1 MTRHDGIPAGAHQSG
16 MTGKAPAGVFA
27 AAGLIAVVTLAARVF
42 GFGRWLVFS
51 QSVGATCVGSVYQ
64 SANQLPNV
72 VFEVAA
78 GGALAAVVVPII
90 AGQLARQREVDATRT
105 ASAMLTW
112 TLALLLPLSLL
123 MAASARQLST
133 LMVNDHSCAGSADLM
148 ALMLLV
154 FSPQIAL
161 YGVGIVLA
169 GVLQAHRRF
178 LGVVMAPLL
187 SSLVVMATYLLF
199 ASLARGNGDDL
210 TRLPGSASTALAVGT
225 TLGVA
230 VLSLSLLIPVH
241 RAGIRLHLAWTFPDG
256 VARRAGALAGAGLIA
271 LVAQQAAV
279 LVTLWVSQHRGGT
292 GTLNV
297 YVYVQAIY
305 LLPYAVLA
313 VPFAMSALPALA
325 TGLDQAVLA
334 GGPDQAA
341 LAESDQGAAAEP
353 AQRALSGADR
363 AVRAEADQRAL
374 PEVDQRAL
382 PGADRAAPAE
392 AEAQADR
399 RPLALAHSTLAS
411 SARAI
416 IVATSAGAAV
426 LFAIALPAGA
436 FFSALDAGRH
446 NAQGREALAALPAAL
461 SAFAPGL
468 VGFGMAALL
477 TRALYVQGRP
487 AVAGAF
493 VALGWLIAAL
503 VPLLVLQDQSG
514 PRRTLLALGLASS
527 LGMTVAAVGL
537 FVAVRRAWGVKAF
550 QGLGR
555 SALVAFGAGV
565 LSALAGRV
573 LARGLQPVGLLA
585 GAGAAV
591 LVALVVVTVFAGSIW
606 VVDRDSARLAM
617 SRIPVPGRGSRR

>member
-1 MTRHDGIPAGAHQSG
+1 
-16 MTGKAPAGVFA
+16 MTGTAAPGVFA
-27 AAGLIAVVTLAARVF
+27 AAGLIAVLTLVARVV

-51 QSVGATCVGSVYQ
+51 QSVGTTCVGSVYQ
-64 SANQLPNV
+64 AANQLPNV
-72 VFEVAA
+72 IFEVAA

-90 AGQLARQREVDATRT
+90 AGQLARPNSGATQNSAEAAQT

-112 TLALLLPLSLL
+112 TLAVLVPLSIL
-123 MAASARQLST
+123 MAASARPLASFMVDDQRCSGST
-133 LMVNDHSCAGSADLM
+133 DLM
-148 ALMLLV
+148 ASMIVV

-178 LGVVMAPLL
+178 LGVVLAPLL
-187 SSLVVMATYLLF
+187 SSLVVMAAYLMFGAL
-199 ASLARGNGDDL
+199 AQGKGNDLAR
-210 TRLPGSASTALAVGT
+210 LPSRASMALALGT

-241 RAGIRLHLAWTFPDG
+241 RAGVRLRPTWTFPDG
-256 VARRAGALAGAGLIA
+256 VARRASALAGAGLLA
-271 LVAQQAAV
+271 LFAQQVAV

-297 YVYVQAIY
+297 YVYAQAIY

-334 GGPDQAA
+334 TGLDQAV
-341 LAESDQGAAAEP
+341 LATAPVQASFAR
-353 AQRALSGADR
+353 AQ
-363 AVRAEADQRAL
+363 
-374 PEVDQRAL
+374 
-382 PGADRAAPAE
+382 
-392 AEAQADR
+392 
-399 RPLALAHSTLAS
+399 STLAS

-426 LFAIALPAGA
+426 LFAIASPTGA

-446 NAQGREALAALPAAL
+446 NPHGIAALAALPGAL

-487 AVAGAF
+487 AVAGGL
-493 VALGWLIAAL
+493 VALGWFIAAI
-503 VPLLVLQDQSG
+503 VPLLVLQSDAG
-514 PRRTLLALGLASS
+514 PRSTLIALGLASS
-527 LGMTVAAVGL
+527 LGMTVAALGL
-537 FVAVRRAWGVKAF
+537 FVAVRRTWGVKAF
-550 QGLGR
+550 RGFGR
-555 SALVAFGAGV
+555 SAVVACGAG
-565 LSALAGRV
+565 LFSAAVG
-573 LARGLQPVGLLA
+573 RGL
-585 GAGAAV
+585 AAV
-591 LVALVVVTVFAGSIW
+591 LHPQGLVAGAVVAALVAVVVAMLFAGSIW
-606 VVDRDSARLAM
+606 IGDRGSARLALAKL
-617 SRIPVPGRGSRR
+617 PGRAR